1 MRSCNKIIVIDA
13 PASSIFYGTRGYQA
27 DSMER
32 EGWTYAKAGVDIERK
47 SRAISSLVDHL
58 RFRRQGK
65 GRVIDIKGQFTALI
79 DFEGWVL
86 TLCTD
91 GVGTK
96 LLIAEELDKWD
107 TVGIDCMAMN
117 VNDTICVGAEPI
129 AFVDYIAIDRP
140 DERITSEIGVGLELA
155 AEMANVDIVGGEIAV
170 LPEIVKGVDLSGSA
184 LGFLTKD
191 RMITGKE
198 VRIGD
203 AIVGLRSSGVHS
215 NGLTLARRVLEG
227 AEVGLDQRFDRLGG
241 GIGLELLRP
250 TTIYVRDV
258 VRMLEVIKPTG
269 MVDVTG
275 GGLKNFVRLKK
286 DVEFCIDDPIAPQPI
301 FQLIQE
307 LGNVTDLEMYKTFNM
322 GMGMG
327 VVLRQD
333 DVGEALRL
341 LGDQAK
347 VVGQVTEGTGCGIPE
362 LSVQYDSY

>member
-1 MRSCNKIIVIDA
+1 
-13 PASSIFYGTRGYQA
+13 
-27 DSMER
+27 MER

-47 SRAISSLVDHL
+47 SKAISSLVDHL
-58 RFRRQGK
+58 RYRRQGK

-117 VNDTICVGAEPI
+117 VNDTICVGAEPM

-140 DERITSEIGVGLELA
+140 DERVTSEIGIGLEKA

-184 LGFLTKD
+184 LGFLTKE
-191 RMITGKE
+191 RLVTGAD
-198 VRIGD
+198 VQVGD
-203 AIVGLRSSGVHS
+203 AIIGLRSSGVHS
-215 NGLTLARRVLEG
+215 NGLTLARKVLEG
-227 AEVGLDQRFDRLGG
+227 ADVGLDQKFDRLGG
-241 GIGLELLRP
+241 SIGQELLRP

-258 VRMLEVIKPTG
+258 MRMLDKVKPTG
-269 MVDVTG
+269 MVDITG

-286 DVEFCIDDPIAPQPI
+286 DVMFSIDDPLTPQPI
-301 FQLIQE
+301 FGTVQE
-307 LGNVTDLEMYKTFNM
+307 LGGVGDAEMYRTFNM
-322 GMGMG
+322 GMGFAI
-327 VVLRQD
+327 VLRQA
-333 DVGEALRL
+333 DVADALRA
-341 LGDQAK
+341 LGHDAK
-347 VVGQVTEGTGCGIPE
+347 VVGQVTKGSGCGIPE
-362 LSVQYDSY
+362 LSVHCDSY

>member
-1 MRSCNKIIVIDA
+1 
-13 PASSIFYGTRGYQA
+13 
-27 DSMER
+27 MEQ

-47 SRAISSLVDHL
+47 SKAISSLVDHL
-58 RFRRQGK
+58 RYRRQGK

-117 VNDTICVGAEPI
+117 VNDTICVGAEPM

-140 DERITSEIGVGLELA
+140 DERVTSDIGIGLEKA

-184 LGFLTKD
+184 LGFLTKE
-191 RMITGKE
+191 RLVTGADVK
-198 VRIGD
+198 VGD
-203 AIVGLRSSGVHS
+203 AIIGLRSSGVHS
-215 NGLTLARRVLEG
+215 NGLTLARKVLEG
-227 AEVGLDQRFDRLGG
+227 ANVGLEQRFDRLGG
-241 GIGLELLRP
+241 SIGLELLRP

-258 VRMLEVIKPTG
+258 MRMLEKVKPTG
-269 MVDVTG
+269 MVDITG

-286 DVEFCIDDPIAPQPI
+286 NVMFCIDDPIRPQPI
-301 FQLIQE
+301 FEMIQE
-307 LGNVTDLEMYKTFNM
+307 LGGVSDAEMYRTLNM
-322 GMGMG
+322 GMGFAI
-327 VVLRQD
+327 VLRQS
-333 DVGEALRL
+333 DVADALRA
-341 LGDQAK
+341 LGDDAK
-347 VVGQVTEGTGCGIPE
+347 VVGQVTDGSGCGIPE
-362 LSVQYDSY
+362 LSVHCDSY

>member
-1 MRSCNKIIVIDA
+1 
-13 PASSIFYGTRGYQA
+13 
-27 DSMER
+27 MEG

-47 SRAISSLVDHL
+47 SKAISSLVDHL
-58 RFRRQGK
+58 RYRRQGK

-117 VNDTICVGAEPI
+117 VNDTICVGAEPM

-140 DERITSEIGVGLELA
+140 DERVTSEIGIGLEKA

-191 RMITGKE
+191 RLVTGAE
-198 VRIGD
+198 VEVGD
-203 AIVGLRSSGVHS
+203 AIIGLRSSGVHS
-215 NGLTLARRVLEG
+215 NGLTLARKVLEG
-227 AEVGLDQRFDRLGG
+227 ADVGLEQKFDRLGG
-241 GIGLELLRP
+241 RIGDELLRP

-258 VRMLEVIKPTG
+258 MRMLEKVKPTG
-269 MVDVTG
+269 MVDITG

-286 DVEFCIDDPIAPQPI
+286 NVMFNIDDPFRPQPI
-301 FQLIQE
+301 FETVQE
-307 LGNVTDLEMYKTFNM
+307 LGGVSDEEMYRTFNM
-322 GMGMG
+322 GMGFA
-327 VVLRQD
+327 VVLRQADVD
-333 DVGEALRL
+333 DALRA
-341 LGDQAK
+341 LGPDAK
-347 VVGQVTEGTGCGIPE
+347 VVGQVTDGSGCGITE
-362 LSVQYDSY
+362 LSVHCDSY

>member
-1 MRSCNKIIVIDA
+1 
-13 PASSIFYGTRGYQA
+13 
-27 DSMER
+27 MER

-47 SRAISSLVDHL
+47 SKAISSLVDHL
-58 RFRRQGK
+58 RYRRQGK

-117 VNDTICVGAEPI
+117 VNDTICVGAEPM

-140 DERITSEIGVGLELA
+140 DERVTSEIGIGLEKA

-184 LGFLTKD
+184 LGFLTKE
-191 RMITGKE
+191 RLVTGADVK
-198 VRIGD
+198 VGD
-203 AIVGLRSSGVHS
+203 AIIGLRSSGVHS
-215 NGLTLARRVLEG
+215 NGMTLARKVLEG
-227 AEVGLDQRFDRLGG
+227 ANIGLEQRFDRLGG
-241 GIGLELLRP
+241 SIGLELLRP

-258 VRMLEVIKPTG
+258 MGMLEKVKPTG
-269 MVDVTG
+269 MVDITG

-286 DVEFCIDDPIAPQPI
+286 NVMFCIDDPIRPQPI
-301 FQLIQE
+301 FDVVQE
-307 LGNVTDLEMYKTFNM
+307 LGGVSDAEMYRTFNM
-322 GMGMG
+322 GMGFAI
-327 VVLRQD
+327 VLRQD
-333 DVGEALRL
+333 DVADAIRA
-341 LGDQAK
+341 LGDGAK
-347 VVGQVTEGTGCGIPE
+347 VVGQVTEGSGCGIPE
-362 LSVQYDSY
+362 LSVHWDSY

>member
-1 MRSCNKIIVIDA
+1 
-13 PASSIFYGTRGYQA
+13 
-27 DSMER
+27 MER

-47 SRAISSLVDHL
+47 SKAISSLVDHL
-58 RFRRQGK
+58 RYRRQGK

-117 VNDTICVGAEPI
+117 VNDTICVGAEPM

-140 DERITSEIGVGLELA
+140 DERVTSEIGIGLEKA

-184 LGFLTKD
+184 LGFLTKE
-191 RMITGKE
+191 RLVTGAD
-198 VRIGD
+198 VQVGD
-203 AIVGLRSSGVHS
+203 AIIGLRSSGVHS
-215 NGLTLARRVLEG
+215 NGLTLARKVLEG
-227 AEVGLDQRFDRLGG
+227 ADVGLDQKFDRLGG
-241 GIGLELLRP
+241 SIGQELLRP

-258 VRMLEVIKPTG
+258 IRMLDKVKPTG
-269 MVDVTG
+269 MVDITG

-286 DVEFCIDDPIAPQPI
+286 DVMFSIDDPLIPQPI
-301 FQLIQE
+301 FETVQE
-307 LGNVTDLEMYKTFNM
+307 LGGVSDAEMYRTFNM
-322 GMGMG
+322 GMGFAI
-327 VVLRQD
+327 VLRQA
-333 DVGEALRL
+333 DVPDALRA
-341 LGDQAK
+341 LGHDAK
-347 VVGQVTEGTGCGIPE
+347 LVGQVTQGSGCGIPE
-362 LSVQYDSY
+362 LSVHCDSY